1 MMSVVPVSFPGK
13 LFFVG
18 FVASTIIVK
27 LDAGCVPALSLITFL
42 ITVRN
47 ALPDGGVDLSL
58 VVTGQGR
65 VSCEVAVPV
74 QSEKLA
80 S

>member
-1 MMSVVPVSFPGK
+1 MVSMVPVSFPGK

-18 FVASTIIVK
+18 FVASTTIVK
-27 LDAGCVPALSLITFL
+27 LDADCVPALSLMTFL
-42 ITVRN
+42 ITVRK
-47 ALPDGGVDLSL
+47 ALPDGGVDSSL
-58 VVTGQGR
+58 FVMVQVR
-65 VSCEVAVPV
+65 FSCEDAVPV